1 MSSRFIALGL
11 TMLSL
16 ATLAQV
22 AHASGC
28 TPVAAYRHRYAQ
40 GLQAYTGARAAL
52 IREIHL
58 AGAMNSA
65 PANLSIS

>member
-1 MSSRFIALGL
+1 MSSRLTALGL
-11 TMLSL
+11 TLLCL
-16 ATLAQV
+16 ATVAQA
-22 AHASGC
+22 AHAAGC
-28 TPVAAYRHRYAQ
+28 TPVTAYRHRYAQ
-40 GLQAYTGARAAL
+40 GLQAYTGAGAAL